1 MDRFVVLYWLGAFVL
16 VVSSIINIFSEIS
29 LITLAI
35 SGIIGLAAMITAVI
49 DFNIRKNYKQM
60 EFRHIITSEIAFW
73 IGLFVAF
80 LSFIIKFEMLF
91 LGLAIMIM
99 SVLDFLLTERKRGKT
114 IFENSWYN
122 NLKKRKVGVYRLYSA
137 TWFISLILIIS
148 SLLNNKWVTFGIG
161 TLSLILSFLGYE
173 MTRLEKA
180 VSKEK
185 YLLKQKNYIFYSLTW
200 FGSAGLMLLAFIN
213 QMYITFLVAYGI
225 NLLSSLGYG
234 LNRPKINKLPLAAQ
248 KAEKKT
254 FILTMEFLF
263 FLGFFIIVGGFGLY
277 QFKLINIEILSIVS
291 LAGIITVIAPLLS
304 FKRFK
309 KKHPLPNVIYKK
321 AEKKVSPVKK
331 NYLFSLEIAYLI
343 GSGLIVLGFILF
355 QQSKI
360 SLRGLTI
367 ILVFGLLTGIIT
379 SLIVNSKMHKKGKDI
394 YVNREKLIRVYR
406 LKLFKKISET
416 QFDDLYNMVD
426 SVGIVKVSEV
436 SKKFG
441 ISKQLAEEWGKIL
454 EGHKLIM
461 LHYPAFG
468 ELEFKKWKK

>member
-1 MDRFVVLYWLGAFVL
+1 M
-16 VVSSIINIFSEIS
+16 
-29 LITLAI
+29 
-35 SGIIGLAAMITAVI
+35 
-49 DFNIRKNYKQM
+49 
-60 EFRHIITSEIAFW
+60 
-73 IGLFVAF
+73 
-80 LSFIIKFEMLF
+80 
-91 LGLAIMIM
+91 
-99 SVLDFLLTERKRGKT
+99 
-114 IFENSWYN
+114 
-122 NLKKRKVGVYRLYSA
+122 
-137 TWFISLILIIS
+137 
-148 SLLNNKWVTFGIG
+148 
-161 TLSLILSFLGYE
+161 SFL
-173 MTRLEKA
+173 R
-180 VSKEK
+180 S
-185 YLLKQKNYIFYSLTW
+185 N
-200 FGSAGLMLLAFIN
+200 IN
-213 QMYITFLVAYGI
+213 
-225 NLLSSLGYG
+225 
-234 LNRPKINKLPLAAQ
+234 
-248 KAEKKT
+248 E
-254 FILTMEFLF
+254 
-263 FLGFFIIVGGFGLY
+263 
-277 QFKLINIEILSIVS
+277 
-291 LAGIITVIAPLLS
+291 
-304 FKRFK
+304 RFK

-406 LKLFKKISET
+406 LKPFKKISET